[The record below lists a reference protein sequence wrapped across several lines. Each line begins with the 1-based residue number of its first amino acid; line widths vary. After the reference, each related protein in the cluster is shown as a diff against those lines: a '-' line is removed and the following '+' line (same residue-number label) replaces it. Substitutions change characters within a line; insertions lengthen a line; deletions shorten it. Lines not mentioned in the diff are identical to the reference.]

1 MLQKDDRIYTLQAGF
16 CKALSNPI
24 RLMIIDILK
33 EGEATVSDLQE
44 KLGRQQSNLSQ
55 HLAVLRS
62 TGLVE
67 SRRDG
72 TNVLYSLTSPKIVEA
87 CSLVRTILRDQSEQL
102 ERLVSRA

>member
-1 MLQKDDRIYTLQAGF
+1 MLQKDERIYSLQASL

-24 RLMIIDILK
+24 RLMIIDVLR

-44 KLGRQQSNLSQ
+44 KLDRQQSNLSQ
-55 HLAVLRS
+55 HLAVLRG

-72 TNVLYSLTSPKIVEA
+72 TKVLYSLTSQKIVEA

-102 ERLVSRA
+102 GNVVNRS